1 MQLAWSQALRKAMRR
16 RDFIKAMVGVVTAGP
31 VAARA
36 GQSALPVIGFLGS
49 SWPADRARLVTAFRQ
64 GLRETGY
71 VEGQNVAIEYRWA
84 QDQYN
89 QLPDLAADL
98 VRRDVAV
105 IVAHDTSPQLQRR
118 SQRRRYRSSLQP
130 GATQSRMASSPT

>member
-1 MQLAWSQALRKAMRR
+1 MQR
-16 RDFIKAMVGVVTAGP
+16 RDFVKVVAGSAITWPLVGRAQQKAV
-31 VAARA
+31 
-36 GQSALPVIGFLGS
+36 PVIGFLGS

-71 VEGQNVAIEYRWA
+71 VEGQNAAIEYRWA
-84 QDQYN
+84 QDQYDL
-89 QLPDLAADL
+89 LPDLAADL
-98 VRRDVAV
+98 LRRDVAV